1 MNIEQLRES
10 LKLKWVK
17 YYFQN
22 RPWLVKMRIWG
33 TYDGERRPSSGFIL
47 ATLSVLEPEL
57 DEILPLLL
65 ELNNNPDCIV
75 TALGLNFNPEEQLHL
90 LEGHNNDDVEVETV
104 QEKRLSE
111 TSTNTYVDS
120 QPQVSLS
127 SKTLHLSQKHLE
139 TNAVVKQDI
148 GSRVSTQVHNQ
159 KKSGSSLTV
168 VNKLESRGTSVP
180 ALAVIN
186 RTNNGKALPA
196 LAVIG
201 KAESNIKPTSTP
213 LLTVISK
220 TENSCNSGNNSK
232 PVRSLLISSNINRE
246 TQPVSSVIPNSKLDS
261 KTKLALIP
269 PQDLIDNVNSAPTKQ
284 NYKLASWVDD
294 FCQGA
299 RWDKD
304 EAIYIPY

>member
-1 MNIEQLRES
+1 MNIQQLRES

-90 LEGHNNDDVEVETV
+90 LEEDNNNDAEVETIE
-104 QEKRLSE
+104 EKILPE
-111 TSTNTYVDS
+111 ISTNGKVDS
-120 QPQVSLS
+120 QPRSALS
-127 SKTLHLSQKHLE
+127 SNKLHPSQKRLE
-139 TNAVVKQDI
+139 TNGVVKQDT
-148 GSRVSTQVHNQ
+148 GSRISTQVHNQ
-159 KKSGSSLTV
+159 KKSVSSLTV

-180 ALAVIN
+180 TLAVIN

-201 KAESNIKPTSTP
+201 KAESNSKPTLTP
-213 LLTVISK
+213 LLTVVSK
-220 TENSCNSGNNSK
+220 TENSSNNSK
-232 PVRSLLISSNINRE
+232 SVRSLLMSSNINKE
-246 TQPVSSVIPNSKLDS
+246 SQSISYVIATSKMDS

-269 PQDLIDNVNSAPTKQ
+269 PQDLVDNVNSAPTKQ

-294 FCQGA
+294 FCQGS

>member
-1 MNIEQLRES
+1 MNIQQLRES

-75 TALGLNFNPEEQLHL
+75 TALGLNFNPEEELHL
-90 LEGHNNDDVEVETV
+90 FADGNNHNNDDVEVKV
-104 QEKRLSE
+104 AQEKILSE
-111 TSTNTYVDS
+111 TSTLPLVDS
-120 QPQVSLS
+120 QSQVVLS
-127 SKTLHLSQKHLE
+127 SNQFNPSQ
-139 TNAVVKQDI
+139 NGKQEI
-148 GSRVSTQVHNQ
+148 SSKVSTQVHNQ
-159 KKSGSSLTV
+159 KNSGSSLTV
-168 VNKLESRGTSVP
+168 INKVESGATPVP

-196 LAVIG
+196 LAVVG
-201 KAESNIKPTSTP
+201 RAESSSKSTPTP
-213 LLTVISK
+213 LLTVVNK
-220 TENSCNSGNNSK
+220 AENSSNSNNK
-232 PVRSLLISSNINRE
+232 PVRSLPIITNINRE
-246 TQPVSSVIPNSKLDS
+246 SQPVSSVVATSKVDS
-261 KTKLALIP
+261 KTKLAFIP
-269 PQDLIDNVNSAPTKQ
+269 LQELVDHVNSAPTKQ
-284 NYKLASWVDD
+284 NHKLASWVDD
-294 FCQGA
+294 FCQGS
-299 RWDKD
+299 RWEKD

>member
-1 MNIEQLRES
+1 MNIQQLRES

-65 ELNNNPDCIV
+65 ELNNNPDCII

-90 LEGHNNDDVEVETV
+90 VEDNNDDVEIETI
-104 QEKRLSE
+104 QEKRLLE
-111 TSTNTYVDS
+111 TSTNDKVDS
-120 QPQVSLS
+120 QSQAVFS
-127 SKTLHLSQKHLE
+127 SQKLHPSQKCLE
-139 TNAVVKQDI
+139 TDGVVKQEI

-159 KKSGSSLTV
+159 KKSVSSLTV
-168 VNKLESRGTSVP
+168 VNKLASKGTSVP
-180 ALAVIN
+180 ALSVIN
-186 RTNNGKALPA
+186 RTNGKALPA

-201 KAESNIKPTSTP
+201 KAESNSKSPPTP

-220 TENSCNSGNNSK
+220 TENNSNSGNNSK
-232 PVRSLLISSNINRE
+232 PMRSLLISSNINRE
-246 TQPVSSVIPNSKLDS
+246 SQPVSSVITTSNVDS

-269 PQDLIDNVNSAPTKQ
+269 PQDIVDNVNSVPTKQ
-284 NYKLASWVDD
+284 NYKLASWIDD

-299 RWDKD
+299 SWDKE
-304 EAIYIPY
+304 EAIYILY

>member
-1 MNIEQLRES
+1 MNIQQLRES

-65 ELNNNPDCIV
+65 ELNNNPDYIV
-75 TALGLNFNPEEQLHL
+75 TALGLNFNPEEKLYL
-90 LEGHNNDDVEVETV
+90 VEEDNNDDVEVELV
-104 QEKRLSE
+104 QEKILSE
-111 TSTNTYVDS
+111 TFTQGKVDS
-120 QPQVSLS
+120 QPQAALS
-127 SKTLHLSQKHLE
+127 SHKLNPSQ
-139 TNAVVKQDI
+139 NGKQEI

-159 KKSGSSLTV
+159 KKSGASLSV
-168 VNKLESRGTSVP
+168 VSQLENRGIPVP

-201 KAESNIKPTSTP
+201 IAES
-213 LLTVISK
+213 
-220 TENSCNSGNNSK
+220 SGNNNK
-232 PVRSLLISSNINRE
+232 PVRSLLISSNIKRE
-246 TQPVSSVIPNSKLDS
+246 TQLVSSITTNTKVDS
-261 KTKLALIP
+261 KTKLAFIP
-269 PQDLIDNVNSAPTKQ
+269 PQDLVDNVNSVPNKQ
-284 NYKLASWVDD
+284 NYKLACWIDD

-304 EAIYIPY
+304 EATHITY

>member
-1 MNIEQLRES
+1 MNIQQLRES

-75 TALGLNFNPEEQLHL
+75 TALGLNFNPEEELHL
-90 LEGHNNDDVEVETV
+90 LTDDNNHKNDDVEVEV
-104 QEKRLSE
+104 AQEKILSE
-111 TSTNTYVDS
+111 TSTNGKVDS
-120 QPQVSLS
+120 QSQVVLS
-127 SKTLHLSQKHLE
+127 SNQFNPSQ
-139 TNAVVKQDI
+139 NGKQEI
-148 GSRVSTQVHNQ
+148 SSKVSTQVHNQ
-159 KKSGSSLTV
+159 KNSGSSLTV
-168 VNKLESRGTSVP
+168 INKVESRGTPVP

-196 LAVIG
+196 LAVVG
-201 KAESNIKPTSTP
+201 RAESSSKSTPTP
-213 LLTVISK
+213 LLTVVSK
-220 TENSCNSGNNSK
+220 AENSSNSNDK
-232 PVRSLLISSNINRE
+232 PVRSLPIITNINRE
-246 TQPVSSVIPNSKLDS
+246 SQPASSVVATSKVGS

-269 PQDLIDNVNSAPTKQ
+269 LQELVDHVNSVPTKQ

-294 FCQGA
+294 FCQGS
-299 RWDKD
+299 RWEKD
-304 EAIYIPY
+304 EATYIPY

>member
-1 MNIEQLRES
+1 MNIQQLRES

-75 TALGLNFNPEEQLHL
+75 TALGLNFNPEEQLHF
-90 LEGHNNDDVEVETV
+90 LEDNNNDDVEVETI

-111 TSTNTYVDS
+111 TSTNIYIDS
-120 QPQVSLS
+120 QPQVAVS
-127 SKTLHLSQKHLE
+127 SNKLNPSQ
-139 TNAVVKQDI
+139 NGKQDI
-148 GSRVSTQVHNQ
+148 GSRVSTQEHNQ

-168 VNKLESRGTSVP
+168 ANKLEIRGTPVP
-180 ALAVIN
+180 AFAVMN

-201 KAESNIKPTSTP
+201 KAESNSKSPPTP

-220 TENSCNSGNNSK
+220 TENSGNSANNSK
-232 PVRSLLISSNINRE
+232 PVRSLLISSNIKRE
-246 TQPVSSVIPNSKLDS
+246 SQPVLSAIATSKADS
-261 KTKLALIP
+261 KTRLALLP

-284 NYKLASWVDD
+284 NYQLASWVDD

-299 RWDKD
+299 RWDED
-304 EAIYIPY
+304 EATHIPD